1 MKKWKRVAAAL
12 MLTVSMGM
20 GVSAETTES
29 LNVAVTKD
37 ENTLS
42 PFTYVSGT
50 GLTVNRLI
58 FDTLLTT
65 DAEDQIIP
73 WMVEDDYETVDFKE
87 FTFTLKEGQKFHN
100 GDPLTAEDVKFSFEY
115 PSTQNVSGQRKVCDK
130 LEKVEVLDEK
140 TIKFTLKEPDI
151 NYLRDG
157 FCYIRILDKAVYD
170 GVEDASSVMDTVG
183 SGMYRLAEYKT
194 GEYYKL
200 EAVED
205 YFRGTPAVKK
215 LNMPIMGDSTAV
227 SQALL
232 SGELA
237 ASTGSIGTEML
248 DLFEQTEEIQVY
260 SNPGFAPLIVN
271 INNERA
277 PFDQVEFRQA
287 LAYGIDVNTICDTLY
302 SGHALVGTKGAVR
315 SDLSYAQ
322 SGLEYVYDKEKA
334 EKLLDDLGYTQKNE
348 KGIRLGETGEALSF
362 EIITYAGNDIRSR
375 ACEMMKTELA
385 EVGIDLQIQSLDMDT
400 ADAYIWPDFEVANGR
415 DYDLSTWGWSSSN
428 SLTYLIALC
437 DSDYEIG
444 NDNVCGYRSEKF
456 DSLVNEKLS
465 EVKTMEDME
474 TLLKELQN
482 VIAEEIP
489 LITLAYPDTLQACNT
504 KAYDGW
510 VSGKG
515 MNVVNIFS
523 FLE

>member
-1 MKKWKRVAAAL
+1 MKKWKSVAAAL

-73 WMVEDDYETVDFKE
+73 WMVEDDYETVGFKE

-348 KGIRLGETGEALSF
+348 EGIRLDETGEPLSF

-437 DSDYEIG
+437 VRQRYL
-444 NDNVCGYRSEKF
+444 CGISR
-456 DSLVNEKLS
+456 
-465 EVKTMEDME
+465 
-474 TLLKELQN
+474 
-482 VIAEEIP
+482 
-489 LITLAYPDTLQACNT
+489 
-504 KAYDGW
+504 
-510 VSGKG
+510 
-515 MNVVNIFS
+515 
-523 FLE
+523 

>member
-1 MKKWKRVAAAL
+1 M
-12 MLTVSMGM
+12 
-20 GVSAETTES
+20 
-29 LNVAVTKD
+29 
-37 ENTLS
+37 
-42 PFTYVSGT
+42 
-50 GLTVNRLI
+50 
-58 FDTLLTT
+58 
-65 DAEDQIIP
+65 
-73 WMVEDDYETVDFKE
+73 
-87 FTFTLKEGQKFHN
+87 
-100 GDPLTAEDVKFSFEY
+100 
-115 PSTQNVSGQRKVCDK
+115 
-130 LEKVEVLDEK
+130 
-140 TIKFTLKEPDI
+140 
-151 NYLRDG
+151 
-157 FCYIRILDKAVYD
+157 
-170 GVEDASSVMDTVG
+170 
-183 SGMYRLAEYKT
+183 
-194 GEYYKL
+194 
-200 EAVED
+200 
-205 YFRGTPAVKK
+205 
-215 LNMPIMGDSTAV
+215 
-227 SQALL
+227 
-232 SGELA
+232 
-237 ASTGSIGTEML
+237 
-248 DLFEQTEEIQVY
+248 
-260 SNPGFAPLIVN
+260 
-271 INNERA
+271 
-277 PFDQVEFRQA
+277 
-287 LAYGIDVNTICDTLY
+287 
-302 SGHALVGTKGAVR
+302 GTKGAVR

-348 KGIRLGETGEALSF
+348 KGIRLDETGEPLSF

>member
-1 MKKWKRVAAAL
+1 MKKWKSVAAAL

-237 ASTGSIGTEML
+237 
-248 DLFEQTEEIQVY
+248 
-260 SNPGFAPLIVN
+260 
-271 INNERA
+271 
-277 PFDQVEFRQA
+277 
-287 LAYGIDVNTICDTLY
+287 
-302 SGHALVGTKGAVR
+302 
-315 SDLSYAQ
+315 
-322 SGLEYVYDKEKA
+322 
-334 EKLLDDLGYTQKNE
+334 
-348 KGIRLGETGEALSF
+348 
-362 EIITYAGNDIRSR
+362 
-375 ACEMMKTELA
+375 
-385 EVGIDLQIQSLDMDT
+385 EVH
-400 ADAYIWPDFEVANGR
+400 R
-415 DYDLSTWGWSSSN
+415 
-428 SLTYLIALC
+428 
-437 DSDYEIG
+437 
-444 NDNVCGYRSEKF
+444 KH
-456 DSLVNEKLS
+456 
-465 EVKTMEDME
+465 
-474 TLLKELQN
+474 
-482 VIAEEIP
+482 
-489 LITLAYPDTLQACNT
+489 
-504 KAYDGW
+504 
-510 VSGKG
+510 
-515 MNVVNIFS
+515 
-523 FLE
+523 